1 MTTTALRWGRR
12 ALDGLLLVAVV
23 VVIVTA
29 GITVLAPVLGGRA
42 LVIGGGSMEPA
53 IPQGA
58 LVLALPSD
66 APYAVGDVVTVQQG
80 AATPYT
86 HRITRLTELAG
97 VPYVE
102 TKGDANAAPDPVIV
116 PTAAIAGR
124 VVIGIPFLG
133 YVSALLATGLGLA
146 AFLALGATALL
157 VSWILED
164 LEEQRC
170 PACAAAT
177 AAGGHAG
184 HPAGVPSPAAGLA
197 AAGMLGALPAFAAPR
212 ARAHVRQSG
221 RARAAGTP
229 VLLERD
235 RRDPRRHGVATVLG
249 LPADATLAADL
260 SDPGSASGDRATDD
274 RATDDRALDDGAELA
289 A

>member
-12 ALDGLLLVAVV
+12 ALDGILLVAIA

-42 LVIGGGSMEPA
+42 LMIGGGSMEPT

-66 APYAVGDVVTVQQG
+66 TPYAVGDVVTVQQG
-80 AATPYT
+80 AAMPYT

-102 TKGDANAAPDPVIV
+102 TKGDANAEPDPVIV

-124 VVIGIPFLG
+124 VVVSIPFLG
-133 YVSALLATGLGLA
+133 FVSALLATGLGLA
-146 AFLALGATALL
+146 AFLALGAAALL

-164 LEEQRC
+164 LDEQRC
-170 PACAAAT
+170 PACAAA
-177 AAGGHAG
+177 AVGDHADL
-184 HPAGVPSPAAGLA
+184 PAGDPSPTVGLA
-197 AAGMLGALPAFAAPR
+197 AAGILGALPAFAAPR
-212 ARAHVRQSG
+212 PRAHVRESG
-221 RARAAGTP
+221 HARAAGTP
-229 VLLERD
+229 VILERE
-235 RRDPRRHGVATVLG
+235 RRDPRRHGVATVPESPPNEELAI
-249 LPADATLAADL
+249 ADER
-260 SDPGSASGDRATDD
+260 G
-274 RATDDRALDDGAELA
+274 ELA